1 MVLRRPRI
9 VNISDFHNNIIN
21 KELEA
26 LDGYGLL
33 TDTETVSEWEAL
45 SLTIIFADPTAI
57 PVMESVL
64 PLTGET
70 FAADGLSES
79 AKYGLVPPL
88 MVQYP
93 V

>member
-9 VNISDFHNNIIN
+9 VNISDFHNNITN

-26 LDGYGLL
+26 LDGYGL
-33 TDTETVSEWEAL
+33 TVTETFAEWEAL
-45 SLTIIFADPTAI
+45 SLTITFADPAAI

-64 PLTGET
+64 PLMET
-70 FAADGLSES
+70 FATAVSLGSWV
-79 AKYGLVPPL
+79 YGPVPPL